1 MRVPLPARLREH
13 VTGRTGDPVHPVDA
27 ATVVLLRDGADGV
40 EAYFLRRQRS
50 MAFAAGMY
58 VFPGGRVDPRD
69 ADVDVDWVGPPPAEW
84 AERFSC
90 DEATARALVC
100 AAVRE
105 TYEESDV
112 LLAGDASQVVAD
124 VTGDGWEA
132 DRAALVAHELSLA
145 EMLTRR
151 GLAVRADLLAAW
163 THWITPAFEPR
174 RFDTR
179 FFVAVLPDGQRTRDV
194 STEADRVEWLP
205 LSDALRREERDE
217 IAMMPPTWVTCRDL
231 AALGSTA
238 EVLKAAPERP
248 IIPVVPRLVEDA
260 GEYFLE
266 TELP

>member
-1 MRVPLPARLREH
+1 MRVPLPPSLRDDVVNRPAE
-13 VTGRTGDPVHPVDA
+13 PVRPVDA
-27 ATVVLLRDGADGV
+27 ATVVLLRDGVEGV

-69 ADVDVDWVGPPPAEW
+69 ADADVRWVGPPPSVW
-84 AERFSC
+84 AERFGC
-90 DEATARALVC
+90 DEALARALVC

-105 TYEESDV
+105 TYEEADV
-112 LLAGDASQVVAD
+112 LLAGEESHVVGD

-132 DRAALVAHELSLA
+132 DRLALVAHELSLA
-145 EMLTRR
+145 EMLERR
-151 GLAVRADLLAAW
+151 GLAVRSDLLAAW
-163 THWITPAFEPR
+163 THWITPDFEPR
-174 RFDTR
+174 RYDTR
-179 FFVAVLPDGQRTRDV
+179 FFVAMLPSGQRTRDV

-205 LSDALRREERDE
+205 LAAALRKEEHAE

-231 AALGSTA
+231 APLHTAAEALS
-238 EVLKAAPERP
+238 VAPTRK
-248 IIPVVPRLVEDA
+248 ITPVVPRLVDVD

>member
-1 MRVPLPARLREH
+1 MRVPLPASLRDH
-13 VTGRTGDPVHPVDA
+13 VANRTAEPVRPVNA

-69 ADVDVDWVGPPPAEW
+69 ADADVRWVGPPAAAW
-84 AERFSC
+84 AERFGC
-90 DEATARALVC
+90 DEGLARALVC

-105 TYEESDV
+105 TYEESAV
-112 LLAGDASQVVAD
+112 LLAGDESQVVAD
-124 VTGDGWEA
+124 VTGDEWEA
-132 DRAALVAHELSLA
+132 DRQALVGHELSLA
-145 EMLTRR
+145 ALLERR

-163 THWITPAFEPR
+163 THWITPEFEPR

-179 FFVAVLPDGQRTRDV
+179 FFVAVLPAGQRTRDV
-194 STEADRVEWLP
+194 STEADRVEWLS
-205 LSDALRREERDE
+205 LSDALRREGRDE

-231 AALGSTA
+231 AALGSAA
-238 EVLKAAPERP
+238 EALSVAPARR
-248 IIPVVPRLVEDA
+248 IVPVEPRLVDDD